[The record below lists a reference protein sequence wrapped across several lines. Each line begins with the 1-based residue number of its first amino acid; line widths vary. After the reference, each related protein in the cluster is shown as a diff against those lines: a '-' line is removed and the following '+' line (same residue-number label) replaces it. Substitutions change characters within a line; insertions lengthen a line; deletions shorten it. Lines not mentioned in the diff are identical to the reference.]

1 MERKSLDCR
10 LEIKAI
16 YEEAMTF
23 EGYGAVFGNMDS
35 QGDMI
40 LKGAYAETL
49 AEAKTSGQWPAL
61 LAQHGGFE
69 AASNMPLG
77 TWLDM
82 REDDHGLF
90 VAGKFADTP
99 RGQEAYTLLK
109 MKPRP
114 AITGLSI
121 GYTPI
126 EWENRAKP
134 EDPRRKLKKIK
145 LWEVS
150 LVTFPANDKARVLA
164 VKSRSVAEMEEE
176 LAAIFRR
183 NIKLLK
189 GV

>member
-1 MERKSLDCR
+1 MERKNLDCR

-16 YEEAMTF
+16 DEGAMTF

-35 QGDMI
+35 CGDVI
-40 LKGAYAETL
+40 VKGAFAETL

-77 TWLDM
+77 AWQEM

-90 VAGKFADTP
+90 VVGKFADTP
-99 RGQEAYTLLK
+99 RGQEAYTLMK
-109 MKPRP
+109 MTPRP

-126 EWENRAKP
+126 EWENRSKP
-134 EDPRRKLKKIK
+134 EDPRRKLKKVK

-164 VKSRSVAEMEEE
+164 VKTRSVAEMELE

-189 GV
+189 GE

>member
-1 MERKSLDCR
+1 
-10 LEIKAI
+10 
-16 YEEAMTF
+16 MTF
-23 EGYGAVFGNMDS
+23 EGYGAVFGNVDS
-35 QGDMI
+35 CGDVI
-40 LKGAYAETL
+40 LKGAFTETL
-49 AEAKTSGQWPAL
+49 ADARTSGHWPAL

-77 TWLDM
+77 VWQEM

-90 VAGKFADTP
+90 VVGKFADTP
-99 RGQEAYTLLK
+99 RGLEAYTLMK
-109 MKPRP
+109 MTPRP
-114 AITGLSI
+114 AISGLSI

-126 EWENRAKP
+126 EWENRSKP
-134 EDPRRKLKKIK
+134 EDPRRKLKKVK

-164 VKSRSVAEMEEE
+164 VKSGSAAEMEM
-176 LAAIFRR
+176 AAMIRR